1 MRILYN
7 VTIIIDHSVHEEWL
21 EWMKAEHIPAVLATG
36 QFSGHTMSRIIED
49 EHNADGVTYAIQ
61 YIAHDINAYHHYQ
74 ATFAPALQAETQ
86 AKYGGKYGAFRTCME
101 IVDHSNAS

>member
-1 MRILYN
+1 MKILYN
-7 VTIIIDHSVHEEWL
+7 VTIIIDHAVHDEWL
-21 EWMKAEHIPAVLATG
+21 AWMKSEHIPAVLATG
-36 QFSGHTMSRIIED
+36 QFTGHTMSRILED

-61 YIAHDINAYHHYQ
+61 YIAHNMDAYQYYQ

-86 AKYGGKYGAFRTCME
+86 ARYGGKFGAFRTCME